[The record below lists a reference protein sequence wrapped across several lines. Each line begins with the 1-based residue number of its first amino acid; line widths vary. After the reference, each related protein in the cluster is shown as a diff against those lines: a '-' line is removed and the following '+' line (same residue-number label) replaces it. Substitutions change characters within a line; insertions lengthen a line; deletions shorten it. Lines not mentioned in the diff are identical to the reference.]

1 MTIIDHAFF
10 LILAVVYPIGSTIS
24 FRRLLRRIAAGE
36 TIGPTE
42 IYRSTIIGHWALF
55 AAAIAFWLLI
65 DRPWPALGFGLDVD
79 AMFLIGLVLTGVAI
93 VVLVQQFG
101 RLGGASE
108 KTRQSLL
115 RQLGDL
121 EFIMPRNADELR
133 QFYGLSI
140 TAGIVEETLWRGFL
154 FWYLGQTMP
163 LWAAAI
169 VSSILF
175 GLGHAYQ
182 GMANVPKVVLVGGVF
197 AGLYLLTGSVWLPMI
212 LHAVFDAVQGR
223 AIYKLLSSDPV
234 NPGAA
239 ARSRASGS

>member
-10 LILAVVYPIGSTIS
+10 LILAVVYPIGSTIG

-36 TIGPTE
+36 TIGPAE

-55 AAAIAFWLLI
+55 AAAIALWLWT
-65 DRPWPALGFGLDVD
+65 DRPWPALGFSLDID
-79 AMFLIGLVLTGVAI
+79 TMFVIGLVLTGVAI

-101 RLGGASE
+101 SLGSASE
-108 KTRQSLL
+108 KSRQSLL

-121 EFIMPRNADELR
+121 EVIMPRNAGELR
-133 QFYGLSI
+133 YFYGVSV

-154 FWYLGQTMP
+154 FWYLGHAMP

-182 GMANVPKVVLVGGVF
+182 GVANVPKIVLVGGVF
-197 AGLYLLTGSVWLPMI
+197 AGLYLLTGSVWLPII
-212 LHAVFDAVQGR
+212 LHAVFDAVQGQ
-223 AIYKLLSSDPV
+223 AIYKLLSRTPV
-234 NPGAA
+234 SPGAA
-239 ARSRASGS
+239 EGSQAGGS